1 MRRTPG
7 SYRPSWDHTD
17 KTEQSYAYSSG
28 GKVPGYSGHL
38 PMAQDHHGSSH
49 LGGVPLWGGYSA
61 GYDQPPSSSPSRPQT
76 LSGLNEREQLQAAIR
91 QQEAALEEQQRRLAM
106 LEQQQRQ
113 HPGYHHQ
120 SQRAPIMAH
129 PPNPNEWNGTS
140 AIRSDEWPRNMTT
153 LGGGDEGAMTE
164 YSDRFYTPPSSRPL
178 TPKASSPPSKP
189 SQRGGTGR
197 DIPGYAGHR
206 YGARD
211 IVDSEVTDNVQTF
224 NPLLS
229 GAPPSERGRPTV
241 VGAKTPTTQPTGG
254 SSRVRIGYQK
264 SSPKGAAPAYL
275 ALASPHSRGSAS
287 SVSPQQQSPSSP
299 DGSWQRPSF
308 ERGTPSEQ
316 TYKHVVGG
324 VKAGYAGHIPSAQHH
339 FGSAVVGG
347 SVAQADPRA
356 TGSQRDHSGTRLQHE
371 RIPPI
376 HGVSQ
381 LATSSAVGYRG
392 NLPGELHSMGVSY
405 WGVVPGAWANGNAP
419 GTTPEFDA

>member
-1 MRRTPG
+1 
-7 SYRPSWDHTD
+7 
-17 KTEQSYAYSSG
+17 
-28 GKVPGYSGHL
+28 
-38 PMAQDHHGSSH
+38 
-49 LGGVPLWGGYSA
+49 
-61 GYDQPPSSSPSRPQT
+61 
-76 LSGLNEREQLQAAIR
+76 
-91 QQEAALEEQQRRLAM
+91 
-106 LEQQQRQ
+106 
-113 HPGYHHQ
+113 
-120 SQRAPIMAH
+120 
-129 PPNPNEWNGTS
+129 
-140 AIRSDEWPRNMTT
+140 MTT
-153 LGGGDEGAMTE
+153 HGGGDEGAMTE

-324 VKAGYAGHIPSAQHH
+324 VKAGYAGHIPSSQHH

-392 NLPGELHSMGVSY
+392 NLPGEQHSMGVSY
-405 WGVVPGAWANGNAP
+405 WGAWANGNAP